1 MLLVTCC
8 FIHSLVHP
16 TLLRAEIPIKG
27 RCMDDHFPIFF
38 CWCDKKRLLCRC
50 DIITRIVASTT
61 GIVMLPIFEPTPG
74 EEHWTLMII
83 DKRGGPMQADLAVR
97 YYDTLTK
104 ESMASR
110 LIAAK
115 ILKEMC
121 PGHPEVRLPRR
132 RNCSQQGALAC
143 GLAVIWYME
152 EVKIRKKGR

>member
-1 MLLVTCC
+1 
-8 FIHSLVHP
+8 
-16 TLLRAEIPIKG
+16 
-27 RCMDDHFPIFF
+27 
-38 CWCDKKRLLCRC
+38 
-50 DIITRIVASTT
+50 
-61 GIVMLPIFEPTPG
+61 MLPILDPTPG

-83 DKRGGPMQADLAVR
+83 DKRGGPTQADFAVR

-132 RNCSQQGALAC
+132 RNCSQQGPLAC
-143 GLAVIWYME
+143 GFAVIWYME
-152 EVKIRKKGR
+152 EELIASAMGAGYGCRGWFDASRARKELHNLGSNMLSCEQGMRREEEEMEEKLQALILMTEDRLRPRMQ